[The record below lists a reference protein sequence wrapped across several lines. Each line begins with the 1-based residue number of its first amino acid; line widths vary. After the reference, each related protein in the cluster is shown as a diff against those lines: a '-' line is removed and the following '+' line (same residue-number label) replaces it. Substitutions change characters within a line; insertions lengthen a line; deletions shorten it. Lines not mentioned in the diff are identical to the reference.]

1 LFHAKRR
8 TPLKVVAVTHNFS
21 TMALIASSYTS
32 IVAELPA
39 TTTTI
44 TQPNL
49 DPHKHLK
56 LV

>member
-8 TPLKVVAVTHNFS
+8 TPLKVVAVTHNF